1 MSNSSLTLFFEINM
15 TNLIFYVGENN
26 DQKNVKINYK
36 LVLPIDGIENKG
48 ISDFEKIYDIIKKNI
63 LLIEKKFNHTFRQ
76 VVIILENFNPTF
88 INLTGFK
95 KMNGSQLLREN
106 VTYIINDLKSYL
118 NKTETNKKILHIFN
132 SKFCLDNKKINNLPI
147 GLFGDFYSH
156 ELSFILIST
165 SDYKNLENVFEKC
178 NLKIEKILL
187 KSFVNGVHTIE
198 NTKNI
203 ETFFQIKIDKNN
215 SKIFYFENDS
225 LKFDQDFEFGWDII
239 ISDISK
245 ITSLKKETVKH
256 ILNEIELRKQISDNE
271 KEELIGKEY
280 FKSENYIKIKKKLIF
295 EIMLARVQE
304 ILEIMIIKNT
314 NLSYYNKNTKNIF
327 LELESEFK
335 TKNIEEAFIHIFST
349 ANSMDLKLVKCIPSD
364 EMLNTVNKLVH
375 FGWKKEAI
383 PVTHTKKT
391 KIARFFDAIFS

>member
-1 MSNSSLTLFFEINM
+1 MKHLSLTLYLEINN
-15 TNLIFYVGENN
+15 TNFVFFVRSNDDQNN
-26 DQKNVKINYK
+26 FKTIYELKTK
-36 LVLPIDGIENKG
+36 LEGITNDR
-48 ISDFEKIYDIIKKNI
+48 ISDIDKISDVIKENI
-63 LLIEKKFNHTFRQ
+63 YAIEKKLNYTFKEII
-76 VVIILENFNPTF
+76 VILENFNPQF
-88 INLTGFK
+88 INFSGYK
-95 KMNGSQLLREN
+95 KLNGSQILREN
-106 VTYIINDLKSYL
+106 ITYILNTLKSCVSDIEL
-118 NKTETNKKILHIFN
+118 KKTILHIFN
-132 SKFCLDNKKINNLPI
+132 SKYILDKKKIENLPI

-156 ELSFILIST
+156 ELSFALINYN
-165 SDYKNLENVFEKC
+165 DDKNLNLIINKC
-178 NLKIEKILL
+178 NLKLKKIFL
-187 KSFVNGVHTIE
+187 KSFIKGTRLSDDY
-198 NTKNI
+198 KNI
-203 ETFFQIKIDKNN
+203 DTFFYIQIKDNN